1 MYKPVKTVIL
11 TAGLA
16 ILLGITIIFSIGT
29 GQTPIHPSTVAGILA
44 GLITGVF
51 PSCDPSYS
59 TIILAIRL
67 PRVILAALVGA
78 SLAVCG
84 AALQSLFKNPMADPF
99 ILGIS
104 NGAALGATIIM
115 VYGISFGLG
124 IFDLPFLAFVG
135 AIATIFL
142 VYRIAKIGQKVPVNT
157 LLLSGIA
164 ISAFFS
170 AITSLIMFTSNA
182 SFEHIMFWTMG
193 GFSGR
198 GWEYIWMVLPFAFV
212 GTVIV
217 LYYARNLN
225 ALMFGE
231 ESAQYLGID
240 TERLKKTLLIIS
252 AIMTGAAVAVSGVI
266 GFVGLII
273 PHIIRLIVGPDHR
286 ILLPVTIFSGALF
299 LVVADILA
307 RTVIAPAEL
316 PIGVITA
323 LCGAP
328 FFLYLLRSK
337 RGEL

>member
-1 MYKPVKTVIL
+1 
-11 TAGLA
+11 
-16 ILLGITIIFSIGT
+16 
-29 GQTPIHPSTVAGILA
+29 
-44 GLITGVF
+44 
-51 PSCDPSYS
+51 
-59 TIILAIRL
+59 
-67 PRVILAALVGA
+67 
-78 SLAVCG
+78 
-84 AALQSLFKNPMADPF
+84 
-99 ILGIS
+99 
-104 NGAALGATIIM
+104 
-115 VYGISFGLG
+115 
-124 IFDLPFLAFVG
+124 
-135 AIATIFL
+135 
-142 VYRIAKIGQKVPVNT
+142 
-157 LLLSGIA
+157 
-164 ISAFFS
+164 
-170 AITSLIMFTSNA
+170 
-182 SFEHIMFWTMG
+182 
-193 GFSGR
+193 
-198 GWEYIWMVLPFAFV
+198 MVLPFAFV